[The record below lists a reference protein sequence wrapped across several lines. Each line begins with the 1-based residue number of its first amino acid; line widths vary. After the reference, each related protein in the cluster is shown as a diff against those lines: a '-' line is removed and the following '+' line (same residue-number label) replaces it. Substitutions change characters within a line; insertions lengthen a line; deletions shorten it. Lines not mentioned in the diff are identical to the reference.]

1 MLLLPLLLVMT
12 VVSEAFQRSVGGA
25 ATAAVAVSSGGGG
38 ASSALGIF
46 GGVSGTG
53 GGVGGGAVGGGAGTG
68 IDVGQVL
75 EGAGNVVDTLFVAF
89 SVWYM
94 LRFFR

>member
-25 ATAAVAVSSGGGG
+25 ATAAVAVSTGSGTTGSG
-38 ASSALGIF
+38 LGIF
-46 GGVSGTG
+46 GGAAGTIG
-53 GGVGGGAVGGGAGTG
+53 GDGVTIGGGAGTTEFEIG
-68 IDVGQVL
+68 RVL
-75 EGAGNVVDTLFVAF
+75 EGAGNVVDALFVAF